1 MGGEGPGGVGGRG
14 GGKLDGCIMHQVHIS
29 KNEKKNILLQFFLF
43 RGGGGS
49 PTSFLKQKLK
59 N

>member
-1 MGGEGPGGVGGRG
+1 VGGTGEEGPG
-14 GGKLDGCIMHQVHIS
+14 GGKLDGCIMHQVQIS